1 MSVWA
6 NTVPAEQLCLTS
18 TVGSLGVASQIM
30 FASEG
35 FTFEKLAGDSEH
47 VSSCKDSPKSH
58 SRSLLYRKPVRG
70 LQGNWSISCSK
81 DLALAV
87 TRHLLAGVSSW
98 MVTVRG
104 ASLQTVQKHASVG
117 WSWLG
122 RPDVAQ
128 GFYLTCLALALLWL
142 PGPGEDGT
150 AALLTQRAF
159 SVAWLNLSISNF
171 CVSGIAAFQQG
182 RCTGLTGIRQR
193 FSKQA
198 AQAALWFRRWWGD
211 CHPACAEGECMK
223 KVRHPLVWAITDSE
237 SLALQLQL
245 YFFF

>member
-1 MSVWA
+1 M
-6 NTVPAEQLCLTS
+6 
-18 TVGSLGVASQIM
+18 VA
-30 FASEG
+30 
-35 FTFEKLAGDSEH
+35 
-47 VSSCKDSPKSH
+47 
-58 SRSLLYRKPVRG
+58 
-70 LQGNWSISCSK
+70 
-81 DLALAV
+81 
-87 TRHLLAGVSSW
+87 
-98 MVTVRG
+98 VRG

-128 GFYLTCLALALLWL
+128 GFYLTRLAVALLWL

-171 CVSGIAAFQQG
+171 CVSGIAAFQRG

-198 AQAALWFRRWWGD
+198 ARAALWFRRWWGD

-223 KVRHPLVWAITDSE
+223 KVRHPLVWAISDSE

-245 YFFF
+245 YFFFSFVYWEQFTLAGYCVAPSSSSWVVYVQFGCLVLPGNSTGKNNSVWPGFHRTQKVILQAWNYAVNQGFRFVVGFFSLKQLIIWKQRERYIICLKQ